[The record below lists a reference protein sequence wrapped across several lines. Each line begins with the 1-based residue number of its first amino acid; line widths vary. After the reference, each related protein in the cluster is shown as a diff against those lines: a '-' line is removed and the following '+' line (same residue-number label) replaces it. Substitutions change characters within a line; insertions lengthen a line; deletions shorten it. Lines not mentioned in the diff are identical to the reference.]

1 MTGCILFG
9 RSSFMAKKKD
19 TQLDQQM
26 KEIEKNKSRVKRG
39 NPAKS
44 LVGMPDY
51 DEKKPDD
58 DNSGSKKTGVI
69 LALIQLIASLVFL
82 LSLRVLNLVPDRY
95 LYTITAVLGVA
106 WIIVLVNQLTTKKK
120 GIAGKVI
127 SVLLSIALAVGS
139 FYAIRTDVTIEEV
152 TAGGNKK
159 LDEIAVAVRKDDP
172 AEELADA
179 ANYNFG
185 VQYTMRGDDIHAT
198 VDAINTALGT
208 TIATTQY
215 QNIAD
220 QFVALENKEV
230 DAIIFNQ
237 AYQAIVAD
245 SGEGINTDVKIIY
258 TYNIEVEVDNR
269 AADVSVEEQA
279 FVVYLSGIDVYGSI
293 QTTSRSDV
301 NILAVVNPKTH
312 QILLVTTPRDYYVQI
327 PNVSGDYKDKLTH
340 AGIYGVNASMD
351 TLSALYETEI
361 DFYGRVNFTSLVTIV
376 DALGGIEVDSEYA
389 FTTSP
394 QTGIWLQVNQ
404 GINYFNGEQ
413 ALAFARERHR
423 VTGGDNQRGKN
434 QEAVIIAILRKA
446 KTPAILSGAN
456 EILNSVSANV
466 DTNMSQDQ
474 IRQLIKTQLDENASW
489 KIKSMAATGVG
500 DNQACFSSGSQLLY
514 VMQPDLTSIQEIKD
528 AINAVKAGEI
538 LPESE
543 DL

>member
-1 MTGCILFG
+1 
-9 RSSFMAKKKD
+9 MAKKKD

-95 LYTITAVLGVA
+95 LYTITAVWGVA

-404 GINYFNGEQ
+404 GINYYNGEQ